1 MEETFDDSLN
11 LSEEDFTDFEE
22 ESELPDEIS
31 IPKDEDD
38 GIITVDDVISEPIT
52 DGFMEETAVAE
63 SEVFDEPLNIEDT
76 INTFQE
82 NISSTEDNSFDIFEN
97 EITDEFGTIVT
108 TTENEEEIEQD
119 VEESFNTVESFG
131 DMDSFGT
138 VGPEETVEEKS
149 ISDDILSEEIEDS
162 FDTVDTFDAETSV
175 ENDIVTTNDQIDF
188 EEQIDDSSDEIVD
201 NSVENL
207 KTETKTEINSDL
219 KSDIKSVLLYMDQL
233 LENLP
238 EEKIMEFAHSDEFA
252 TYKKLFNELGL
263 S

>member
-1 MEETFDDSLN
+1 MLDLPGDYYEFTVDAVNDGTIDAMIDSIIKTPELTDEQKKYFNYIIIYQGGDEIKSKQIVKSEDYVRIKVRVEYRIDITEIDLPTTTETLNLGFSLN
-11 LSEEDFTDFEE
+11 YIQADSSVGSAIKNHGHFGVNGD
-22 ESELPDEIS
+22 
-31 IPKDEDD
+31 
-38 GIITVDDVISEPIT
+38 
-52 DGFMEETAVAE
+52 
-63 SEVFDEPLNIEDT
+63 
-76 INTFQE
+76 IN
-82 NISSTEDNSFDIFEN
+82 
-97 EITDEFGTIVT
+97 EFGTIVT

-175 ENDIVTTNDQIDF
+175 ENVIENDIVTTNDQIDF
-188 EEQIDDSSDEIVD
+188 EEQIVDSSDEIVD

-219 KSDIKSVLLYMDQL
+219 KVIL
-233 LENLP
+233 NLFFCTW
-238 EEKIMEFAHSDEFA
+238 I
-252 TYKKLFNELGL
+252 NC
-263 S
+263 